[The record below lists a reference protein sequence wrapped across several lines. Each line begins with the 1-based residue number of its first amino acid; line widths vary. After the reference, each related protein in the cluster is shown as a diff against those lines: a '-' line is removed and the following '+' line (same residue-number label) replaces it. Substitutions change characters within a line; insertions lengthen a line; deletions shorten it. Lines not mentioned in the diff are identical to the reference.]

1 MFLTKLVF
9 TINQAGFAA
18 FMFLFGIALYVGKFL
33 FKTVLTPVLWVL
45 WQGAKLM
52 PEEKAD
58 PNPHALE
65 KMGNAFAKG
74 VCGVMDGVI
83 FKTKELEC
91 EKWLKEHPEFK

>member
-1 MFLTKLVF
+1 
-9 TINQAGFAA
+9 
-18 FMFLFGIALYVGKFL
+18 
-33 FKTVLTPVLWVL
+33 
-45 WQGAKLM
+45 M
-52 PEEKAD
+52 PEDKAD

>member
-1 MFLTKLVF
+1 MFLTKLAF
-9 TINQAGFAA
+9 KINQAGFSA
-18 FMFLFGIALYVGKFL
+18 FLLLFGIALKVGKILYKF
-33 FKTVLTPVLWVL
+33 FLTPVLWLL

-65 KMGNAFAKG
+65 KMGNAFARG

-83 FKTKELEC
+83 FKTKELES
-91 EKWLKEHPEFK
+91 EKWLKEHPEFQ